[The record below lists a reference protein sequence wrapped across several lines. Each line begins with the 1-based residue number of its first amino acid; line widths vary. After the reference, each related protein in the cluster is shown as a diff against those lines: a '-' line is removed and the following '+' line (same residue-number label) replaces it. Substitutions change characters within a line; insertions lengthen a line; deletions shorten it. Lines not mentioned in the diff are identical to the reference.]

1 MKQVWIFILFSL
13 LGVLCPL
20 VCGDV
25 KLKSKNDIALAFSQ
39 QSAVEGLISRLLP
52 EYVDNFAIE
61 VNFSMKS
68 DNKDVFIVSIQK
80 ILVFNLILFWG
91 LFY

>member
-1 MKQVWIFILFSL
+1 MKQVCIFVLFCL

-25 KLKSKNDIALAFSQ
+25 KLKSKNDIALEFSQ

-80 ILVFNLILFWG
+80 ILVFNLILF
-91 LFY
+91 